1 MPEHPYGWLSIAPPI
16 VAIGL
21 AIITRRVLLSLLA
34 GIVVGALVMSHG
46 HPVPAGVNVLETHL
60 WQSLIDPGRL
70 RLFAFTLTMGAMIGV
85 IHVSGGMRGLVNAIT
100 PWARTRRSGQASGWA
115 LGMGV
120 FFDDYANSLLL
131 GGTLQPVF
139 DRLKISREKLA
150 FIVDS
155 TAAPVAAL
163 ALISTWIA
171 FEVNCLQD
179 GLSNANPELVSGLQP
194 YALFVAC
201 IPYRFYLLQ
210 MLLFVMLVAM
220 LGRDFG
226 PMLSAERRAAA
237 GLFSPES
244 TGRFGRNPYDDGL
257 EIHTTHW
264 INALAPLALTLA
276 VVFWLMYQTGAT
288 NLEAAGTTASGF
300 TWLRDAF
307 GAADPGLALYYGG
320 LAGVFLAAGIARW
333 GVGIAGSRITEAAW
347 RGVRVVAPAVAILW
361 FATTMSRMTGNKSA
375 EGEPTPPGTY
385 QFQETRLYT
394 GAFLEAKLKAAGEDN
409 PESLA
414 AWLPT
419 VVFLLASVVSF
430 CTGTSYGTMG
440 ILVPMVVPLAS
451 AAVSV
456 AGPGELAANPIFLC
470 SIGSVL
476 AGAVFGDH
484 CSPISD
490 TTILSSQA
498 SACDHMAHVVTQLP
512 YALTVGLVATLLGTV
527 LIGYGVSVWLL
538 LPLQSAVLV
547 GVLYALGRTVEDH
560 EKARKDTKA

>member
-16 VAIGL
+16 VAIAL
-21 AIITRRVLLSLLA
+21 AIVTRRVLISLLA
-34 GIVVGALVMSHG
+34 GIAVGALIMAHG
-46 HPVPAGVNVLETHL
+46 DLVSAMVHLLETHL
-60 WQSLIDPGRL
+60 WKSLIEPDRL
-70 RLFAFTLTMGAMIGV
+70 RLFSFTLIMGAMIGV

-100 PWARTRRSGQASGWA
+100 PWARSQRSGQAVGWG
-115 LGMGV
+115 LGLGI

-171 FEVNCLQD
+171 FEVNCLRD
-179 GLSNANPELVSGLQP
+179 GLSNTNPELVAGLQP

-210 MLLFVMLVAM
+210 MLLFVFLVAV

-226 PMLSAERRAAA
+226 PMLAAERRSAA
-237 GLFSPES
+237 GFFSHES

-257 EIHTTHW
+257 EIHTTQW
-264 INALAPLALTLA
+264 INALAPLGVTLGI
-276 VVFWLMYQTGAT
+276 VFWLMYQTGAARLT
-288 NLEAAGTTASGF
+288 ARDVDASGF
-300 TWLRDAF
+300 AWAREAF
-307 GAADPGLALYYGG
+307 GAADSGLSLYYGG
-320 LAGVFLAAGIARW
+320 LAGLFLAIAIARW
-333 GVGIAGSRITEAAW
+333 QVEIVGGRIAEAAW
-347 RGVRVVAPAVAILW
+347 RGIRVVAPAIAILW

-375 EGEPTPPGTY
+375 DGQPTTTPY
-385 QFQETRLYT
+385 EFQETRLYT
-394 GAFLEAKLKAAGEDN
+394 GEFLESQLLAAGDGD
-409 PESLA
+409 PSSLA

-419 VVFLLASVVSF
+419 VVFLLASAVSF

-451 AAVSV
+451 AAVQASSP
-456 AGPGELAANPIFLC
+456 AELAGNPIFLC
-470 SIGSVL
+470 TIGSVL

-512 YALTVGLVATLLGTV
+512 YALVVGTVATLLGTV
-527 LIGYGVSVWLL
+527 LIGYGISVWLL
-538 LPLQSAVLV
+538 LPVQSAVLV
-547 GVLYALGRTVEDH
+547 GILFALGRPPHSHKTTQH
-560 EKARKDTKA
+560 DTKD

>member
-1 MPEHPYGWLSIAPPI
+1 M
-16 VAIGL
+16 
-21 AIITRRVLLSLLA
+21 
-34 GIVVGALVMSHG
+34 GI
-46 HPVPAGVNVLETHL
+46 
-60 WQSLIDPGRL
+60 
-70 RLFAFTLTMGAMIGV
+70 
-85 IHVSGGMRGLVNAIT
+85 
-100 PWARTRRSGQASGWA
+100 
-115 LGMGV
+115 

-171 FEVNCLQD
+171 FEINCLRD
-179 GLSNANPELVSGLQP
+179 GLSNTNPELVAGLQP

-210 MLLFVMLVAM
+210 MLLFVLLVAI
-220 LGRDFG
+220 LRRDFG
-226 PMLSAERRAAA
+226 PMLAAERRAAA

-264 INALAPLALTLA
+264 INALAPLGATLGI
-276 VVFWLMYQTGAT
+276 VFWLMYRTGAAKLLDQGDT
-288 NLEAAGTTASGF
+288 STGF
-300 TWLRDAF
+300 AWARDAF
-307 GAADPGLALYYGG
+307 GAADSGLALYYGG
-320 LAGVFLAAGIARW
+320 LAGLFLAIAIAR
-333 GVGIAGSRITEAAW
+333 GRVGIVGRRIAEAAW
-347 RGVRVVAPAVAILW
+347 RGVRVVAPAIAILW

-375 EGEPTPPGTY
+375 DGEPTTTPY

-394 GAFLEAKLKAAGEDN
+394 GEFLESQLLAAGDGD
-409 PESLA
+409 PSSFA

-419 VVFLLASVVSF
+419 VIFLLASAVSF

-440 ILVPMVVPLAS
+440 ILVPMVVPLAA
-451 AAVSV
+451 AAVS
-456 AGPGELAANPIFLC
+456 AADPAELAANPIFLC
-470 SIGSVL
+470 AIGSVL

-512 YALTVGLVATLLGTV
+512 YALVVGLVAMLLGTV

-547 GVLYALGRTVEDH
+547 GLLFAVGRPVDSH
-560 EKARKDTKA
+560 KKIQKDTKN

>member
-1 MPEHPYGWLSIAPPI
+1 MPPHPYGWLSVAPPL
-16 VAIGL
+16 VAIVL
-21 AIITRRVLLSLLA
+21 AIVTRRVLVSLLA
-34 GIVVGALVMSHG
+34 GIAVGALIMAHG
-46 HPVPAGVNVLETHL
+46 DLVETTKHVLETHL
-60 WQSLIDPGRL
+60 WMSLIEPDRL
-70 RLFAFTLTMGAMIGV
+70 RLFAFTLLMGAMIGV
-85 IHVSGGMRGLVNAIT
+85 IHVSGGMRGLVNVIT
-100 PWARTRRSGQASGWA
+100 PWARSRRSGQLAGWG

-120 FFDDYANSLLL
+120 FFDDYANTLLL

-171 FEVNCLQD
+171 FEVNCLRD
-179 GLSNANPELVSGLQP
+179 GLSNTDADMVAGLQP

-210 MLLFVMLVAM
+210 MLLFVLLVAM

-226 PMLSAERRAAA
+226 PMLAAERRAAA

-257 EIHTTHW
+257 EIHTSHW
-264 INALAPLALTLA
+264 INALAPLGVTLA
-276 VVFWLMYQTGAT
+276 VVFWLMYQTGAAE
-288 NLEAAGTTASGF
+288 LAAAGEASTGF
-300 TWLRDAF
+300 AWARDAF
-307 GAADPGLALYYGG
+307 GAADSGLALYYGG
-320 LAGVFLAAGIARW
+320 LAGVGLAVLIARW
-333 GVGIAGSRITEAAW
+333 SVGIAGSRIAEAAW
-347 RGVRVVAPAVAILW
+347 RGIRVVAPAIAILW
-361 FATTMSRMTGNKSA
+361 FATTMSRMTSNKSA
-375 EGEPTPPGTY
+375 DGAATATPY
-385 QFQETRLYT
+385 EFQETRLYT
-394 GAFLEAKLKAAGEDN
+394 GEFLESQLLAASNGD
-409 PESLA
+409 PSSIA

-419 VVFLLASVVSF
+419 VVFLLASAVSF

-451 AAVSV
+451 AAVAA
-456 AGPGELAANPIFLC
+456 AGPAELAANPIFLC

-512 YALTVGLVATLLGTV
+512 YALLVGVVATLLGTV
-527 LIGYGVSVWLL
+527 LIGFGISVWLL
-538 LPLQSAVLV
+538 LPLQSAVLI
-547 GVLYALGRTVEDH
+547 ALLFTIGRRAEAPQ
-560 EKARKDTKA
+560 K